1 MEPLVNEFIQYVIK
15 FVILGAIAIVG
26 VICGAKY
33 KKNKLAKE
41 TSASEGSADETIQ

>member
-41 TSASEGSADETIQ
+41 TSASEGSVDETI